1 MDKTSEINFALLMT
15 PTFSTTY
22 VETEHKVWKCCSA
35 YYYNDYTVFRENF
48 SWFPSQSSARTL
60 QLHFHQSLSQETWC
74 MCGWLSILLIQ
85 QDLCISKQRHSELQC
100 HCWHGCLNYEFIR
113 IFWIH
118 APGTKKSSFATKHFF
133 FSAHC
138 TCCKNY
144 YWFIISTYILYS
156 WRDKW

>member
-1 MDKTSEINFALLMT
+1 MWLKVLLFFCVQCLGVLVTVAEFMVYNEPAFPHAIVDIILTTLMIQRFLSGILWAL
-15 PTFSTTY
+15 Y
-22 VETEHKVWKCCSA
+22 
-35 YYYNDYTVFRENF
+35 
-48 SWFPSQSSARTL
+48 
-60 QLHFHQSLSQETWC
+60 QSLSQETWC

-144 YWFIISTYILYS
+144 YTDLSLVQLFTIYLSSYIIYTY
-156 WRDKW
+156 